1 MINIRTA
8 EQHSRQQPAATL
20 IEVLES
26 TRSADLIAKFAGDGP
41 TPPTSLAALEEVL
54 AGADR
59 LAVIDVE
66 TTGLYR
72 RDRIVEIAI
81 VTIDRTG
88 RVIDEFETLVN
99 PFRDPGPAWLHGV
112 TATMLVDAPGFD
124 DIADH
129 VAARLNGAVVV
140 AHNLRFDSRMVGQEL
155 SHAGIDVDWGEG
167 LDTLYATGCKLEVAC
182 AKYGIR
188 NEGAHRALFDARA
201 TGQLLMAVANIF
213 SGNCRPAV
221 ARPLQAATQCRILT
235 RDGFAT
241 VVADTGTFVSRNSA
255 SSNPEPR
262 QFKVDFGGFRLTRRS
277 TTKTGQNH
285 KFWPVFLFINC
296 SRSSC
301 GDVPVSR

>member
-20 IEVLES
+20 IEVVES
-26 TRSADLIAKFAGDGP
+26 TGSADLIAKFAGDGP
-41 TPPTSLAALEEVL
+41 MPPTSLATLEEVL

-72 RDRIVEIAI
+72 SDRIVEIAI

-88 RVIDEFETLVN
+88 RVIDEFDTLVN

-155 SHAGIDVDWGEG
+155 SHAGIDVDWGAG
-167 LDTLYATGCKLEVAC
+167 LDTLYATGYKLEVAC

-201 TGQLLMAVANIF
+201 TGQLLMAVANTF
-213 SGNCRPAV
+213 TSNCRPAV

-241 VVADTGTFVSRNSA
+241 VVADTPYLRFT
-255 SSNPEPR
+255 
-262 QFKVDFGGFRLTRRS
+262 
-277 TTKTGQNH
+277 
-285 KFWPVFLFINC
+285 
-296 SRSSC
+296 
-301 GDVPVSR
+301 